1 MEAIIN
7 DFKNWMI
14 ANSLS
19 PETVRNR
26 IVVLG
31 KIIREMNI
39 NIVTDFT
46 EKTVIEYIAKKKGNS
61 SQALINSY
69 LSTIKAFL
77 DFNNV
82 LIRLPKGKTSTAKIV
97 EVLPE
102 KEFVEKVLPTIDI
115 EFRNSLQVKA
125 YLYFIYYGGLRVSD
139 SSLIKR
145 SSFNF
150 RDGYF
155 TSYISKQK
163 MFKKTPISIKMKE
176 LLLQYFAV
184 EAEETNA
191 FNLTVPQ
198 IRGIIKRVEQYFPG
212 LKLNPHKFRKSCATN
227 AYKMGMN
234 LEEVQK
240 FMGHKNISTT
250 QRYVEEVKDEELR
263 TKFLKLEEEQMK
275 KRKKQGGICGIIG
288 IREKF

>member
-275 KRKKQGGICGIIG
+275 KRKKQGGI
-288 IREKF
+288 

>member
-39 NIVTDFT
+39 NIITDFT
-46 EKTVIEYIAKKKGNS
+46 EKTIIEYIAKKKGNS

-155 TSYISKQK
+155 TAYISKQK

-263 TKFLKLEEEQMK
+263 SKFLKLEEEQMK
-275 KRKKQGGICGIIG
+275 KRKKQKGI
-288 IREKF
+288 

>member
-1 MEAIIN
+1 MEAIID

-155 TSYISKQK
+155 TAYISKQK

-275 KRKKQGGICGIIG
+275 KRKKQGGI
-288 IREKF
+288 

>member
-1 MEAIIN
+1 
-7 DFKNWMI
+7 
-14 ANSLS
+14 
-19 PETVRNR
+19 
-26 IVVLG
+26 
-31 KIIREMNI
+31 
-39 NIVTDFT
+39 
-46 EKTVIEYIAKKKGNS
+46 
-61 SQALINSY
+61 
-69 LSTIKAFL
+69 
-77 DFNNV
+77 
-82 LIRLPKGKTSTAKIV
+82 
-97 EVLPE
+97 
-102 KEFVEKVLPTIDI
+102 
-115 EFRNSLQVKA
+115 
-125 YLYFIYYGGLRVSD
+125 
-139 SSLIKR
+139 
-145 SSFNF
+145 
-150 RDGYF
+150 
-155 TSYISKQK
+155 

-263 TKFLKLEEEQMK
+263 SKFLKLEEEQMK
-275 KRKKQGGICGIIG
+275 KRKKQKGI
-288 IREKF
+288 